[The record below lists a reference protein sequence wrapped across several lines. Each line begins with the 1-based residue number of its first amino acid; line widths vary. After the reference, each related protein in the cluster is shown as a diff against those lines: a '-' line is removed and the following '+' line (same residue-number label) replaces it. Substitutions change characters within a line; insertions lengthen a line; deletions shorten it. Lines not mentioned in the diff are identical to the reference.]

1 MTIVEQELT
10 REELI
15 ELIGVTTA
23 NVNDQFELW
32 LTVTF
37 AVIIA
42 SHLAVHRLSNGFLHL
57 VATLYTAVSILL
69 FLMLAQAV
77 KSAAMIAGE
86 VVEDYYA
93 DPMVLSI
100 AALRLGV
107 WVLGT
112 VATLVFIY
120 KNGGK
125 VEDT

>member
-1 MTIVEQELT
+1 MEQELT